1 MELSDEKLISYLKD
15 CQTIAIIGLSDKEDR
30 TSHRISAFMQ
40 AKGYKIIPI
49 NPKLAGQK
57 ILGEQVYASLKEVP
71 ETIDIVNIFRRS
83 EFLPAIAEEFVQTN
97 AKVFWA
103 QLGIENEEAV
113 AILQKAK
120 RYDIV
125 MDRCIK
131 IEYQRLIEL
140 D

>member
-15 CQTIAIIGLSDKEDR
+15 SQTIAIIGLSDKEDR

>member
-15 CQTIAIIGLSDKEDR
+15 SQTIAVIGLSDKEDR

>member
-15 CQTIAIIGLSDKEDR
+15 SQTIAIIGLSDKEDR

-83 EFLPAIAEEFVQTN
+83 DFLPAIAEEFVQTN

>member
-15 CQTIAIIGLSDKEDR
+15 SQTIAIIGLSDKGDR

>member
-1 MELSDEKLISYLKD
+1 
-15 CQTIAIIGLSDKEDR
+15 
-30 TSHRISAFMQ
+30 MQ

>member
-15 CQTIAIIGLSDKEDR
+15 SQTIAIIGLSDKEDR

-83 EFLPAIAEEFVQTN
+83 EFLPAIAEEFIQTN

>member
-15 CQTIAIIGLSDKEDR
+15 SQTIAVIGLSDKEDR

-57 ILGEQVYASLKEVP
+57 ILGEQVYASLKDVP

-103 QLGIENEEAV
+103 QLGIENKEAV
-113 AILQKAK
+113 DILQKAK

>member
-15 CQTIAIIGLSDKEDR
+15 SQTIAIIGLSDKEDR

-57 ILGEQVYASLKEVP
+57 ILGEQVYASLQEVP

>member
-15 CQTIAIIGLSDKEDR
+15 SQTIAVIGLSDKEDR

-40 AKGYKIIPI
+40 AQGYKIIPI
-49 NPKLAGQK
+49 NPKLVGQK

-83 EFLPAIAEEFVQTN
+83 EFLPAIAEEFVQTK

-103 QLGIENEEAV
+103 QLGIENKEAV

>member
-83 EFLPAIAEEFVQTN
+83 DFLPAIAEEFVQTN